1 MVMSRTLSVMEPT
14 GNRAGKERM
23 RILSVGND
31 WRHPGSQEAGVTLLE
46 LVLVLAI
53 LSLAVSLV
61 APRFGNWSDE
71 WTLRSAAEGVA
82 QTVRYARTR
91 ALFEQSYYVVE
102 IEPGA
107 HLVRVFNPASGFLR
121 AFALPRGV
129 TVEDGEN
136 PPPAVVRL
144 LLPPSGVVEERNLWL
159 SNRRGSKFRVHV
171 NFLLGTPAV
180 EAVKQ
185 GSR

>member
-1 MVMSRTLSVMEPT
+1 
-14 GNRAGKERM
+14 M
-23 RILSVGND
+23 RIFTVGND
-31 WRHPGSQEAGVTLLE
+31 WRRRWSQDAGVTLLE
-46 LVLVLAI
+46 LVIVLAI

-71 WTLRSAAEGVA
+71 WTLRSAAEQVA

-102 IEPGA
+102 IEPQA

-136 PPPAVVRL
+136 PPPPVVRL

-159 SNRRGSKFRVHV
+159 TNRRGSKFRIHV
-171 NFLLGTPAV
+171 NFMLGAPTV
-180 EAVKQ
+180 EAIKQ

>member
-1 MVMSRTLSVMEPT
+1 M
-14 GNRAGKERM
+14 
-23 RILSVGND
+23 
-31 WRHPGSQEAGVTLLE
+31 TLLE
-46 LVLVLAI
+46 LVIVLAI

-71 WTLRSAAEGVA
+71 WTLRGAAERVA

-107 HLVRVFNPASGFLR
+107 HWVQIFNPASGFFR
-121 AFALPRGV
+121 GFALPRGV
-129 TVEDGEN
+129 TVDDGEN
-136 PPPAVVRL
+136 PRPSVVRL
-144 LLPPSGVVEERNLWL
+144 LFPPSGVVEERNLWL
-159 SNRRGSKFRVHV
+159 SDRRGSRFRIHV
-171 NFLLGTPAV
+171 NFLLGAPAV